1 MGDNG
6 RRWRVVALIA
16 RCERNHRGVANMND
30 LTEKE
35 KELFE
40 NAVIVVTSALT
51 AGLIIFLTYL
61 AQ

>member
-1 MGDNG
+1 M
-6 RRWRVVALIA
+6 
-16 RCERNHRGVANMND
+16 ED
-30 LTEKE
+30 LTERE

-61 AQ
+61 SQ

>member
-1 MGDNG
+1 M
-6 RRWRVVALIA
+6 VAITP
-16 RCERNHRGVANMND
+16 RCERNHRGVANMDD

-51 AGLIIFLTYL
+51 AGVIIFLTYL